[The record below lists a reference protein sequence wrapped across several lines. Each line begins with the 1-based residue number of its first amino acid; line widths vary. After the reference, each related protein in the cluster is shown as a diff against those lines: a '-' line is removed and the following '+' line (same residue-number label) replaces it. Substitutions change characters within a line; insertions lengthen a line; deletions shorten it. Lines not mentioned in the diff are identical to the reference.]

1 MKIEV
6 DNEWPIGYG
15 ILKLVGIY
23 SHLTVIYKKQFIW
36 KSTIKTLPYLQ
47 IRKVYGTGSCN
58 IQNYL

>member
-23 SHLTVIYKKQFIW
+23 SHLTVIYKK
-36 KSTIKTLPYLQ
+36 TIYME
-47 IRKVYGTGSCN
+47 IYD
-58 IQNYL
+58 QNFAVITKP